1 MTGVRRIKRFQC
13 TLHRLDSA
21 QIRQLT
27 AQPFRRLLGVLL
39 ALLCPLP
46 LSRHLY
52 ELLGLHRAVC
62 LFLMLHPP
70 LCLRNSVRPPAD
82 FFFQLVEMP
91 DLFLNLF
98 QFRIRLCKTAVNT
111 ALELAAP
118 FIQPAH
124 RLCILHGA
132 VSGRRQCENPVAEL
146 RCGHR
151 LIQSVHHRRSAESLF
166 SHAGE
171 RLAAGLARQR
181 QAFFAGIGIPRR
193 EFLHRSALSGLPAEH
208 NPTPLIFDFQNA
220 AHRLSVRRTVPR
232 FIGQCLAAVAL
243 CRVEPIEHHTDKIAQ
258 RRFSALVRQI
268 PHIQSVG
275 KTDFP
280 AVQNAEM
287 PLRTKNPHDSSPQI
301 CFLFLIISSAA
312 AKIYLYF
319 PSAGTDSQQISPIHP
334 FRRICSISSLSFKNR
349 SFLVIFNQN
358 PPIFPSKVNILSKFF
373 T

>member
-1 MTGVRRIKRFQC
+1 MRRIKRFQR

-27 AQPFRRLLGVLL
+27 AQTLGRLLGVLL
-39 ALLCPLP
+39 TLLCALP

-52 ELLGLHRAVC
+52 KLLGLYCTVC
-62 LFLMLHPP
+62 LFLFFHPP
-70 LCLRNSVRPPAD
+70 LCLRNSVRPSAD
-82 FFFQLVEMP
+82 FFLQLVEMP

-98 QFRIRLCKTAVNT
+98 QLRIRLRKTAVDA

-118 FIQPAH
+118 LVQPAH
-124 RLCILHGA
+124 RLRILHGA

-151 LIQSVHHRRSAESLF
+151 LIQTVHHRRSAESLLP
-166 SHAGE
+166 HARE
-171 RLAAGLARQR
+171 RLAAGLARQH
-181 QAFFAGIGIPRR
+181 QAFFSGISIPRR
-193 EFLHRSALSGLPAEH
+193 KLLHRSALSGLPADH
-208 NPTPLIFDFQNA
+208 NLTSLIFDFQNA

-232 FIGQCLAAVAL
+232 FVGQRLPAVAL
-243 CRVEPIEHHTDKIAQ
+243 CRVEPVEHHTDKIAQ

-275 KTDFP
+275 KADFS
-280 AVQNAEM
+280 AVQDAEM
-287 PLRTKNPHDSSPQI
+287 PLCTKNPHDSSPQI
-301 CFLFLIISSAA
+301 WFLILIISSEA

-319 PSAGTDSQQISPIHP
+319 PSAGTELQQISPIPP
-334 FRRICSISSLSFKNR
+334 FRRICFISSISFKNR

-373 T
+373 A